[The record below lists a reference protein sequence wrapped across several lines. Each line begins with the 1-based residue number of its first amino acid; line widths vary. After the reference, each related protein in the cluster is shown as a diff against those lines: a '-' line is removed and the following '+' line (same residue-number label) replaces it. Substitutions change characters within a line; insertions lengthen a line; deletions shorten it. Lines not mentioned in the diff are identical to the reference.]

1 LARSST
7 NREVSHLLVLV
18 GTVVVI
24 ATLYFAKVVLIPF
37 ALAILFTFILTP
49 LVRWLEKIR
58 IPRIIAVLLVVTLV
72 MAAIGSIGWVV
83 ANQLVDVTNQLPD
96 YTTNIKSKID
106 FFRKSSPQRLT
117 NATAAVQAISTEIRA
132 SATPAPAAPAPK
144 TPSSKLPGASAA
156 SPAKPVPV
164 EVIPPAGNFIESL
177 QTFLGPV
184 GTAGIVLV
192 FTIFM
197 LLQREG
203 LRNRFIRLA
212 GSGRLSVMTHAM
224 DEAGD
229 RVSHYLF
236 FQSLVNAC
244 YGLLAGIFLYFIHV
258 PNALLWGVIA
268 GLLRFLPYIGPPVG
282 ALLPTLFS
290 LAVFND
296 WTRPLMVLG
305 FFVVLEIAVANFIE
319 PMLYGARTGISSLAI
334 LVAAVFWTFLW
345 GPIGLVLSTP
355 LTVCL
360 VVMGRHVPNM
370 QFLNVL
376 LGDEPVLLP
385 SAHFYQR
392 LLAADQVE
400 ARQVLNRHLKDK
412 SLEELYDSVVI
423 PALRLAEQ
431 DRHRNDLDEES
442 EKFIYQ
448 TTKDL
453 VKRLSEEIKDQ
464 SGPNRPGEQATTSGP
479 ADKPLE
485 PPKRFSSVVCLPAR
499 DEADEII
506 ATMLAQLLER
516 AGYNS
521 QCVPL
526 GSVVD
531 MLARVEKV
539 KPDIVCVSALP
550 PFAVTHARN
559 LCERL
564 RSQFPNQGIVVGLWD
579 FSGDKAKAASKIDPT
594 EQIHVFTTL
603 ALAIQQVRIMTEIE
617 AGSAGPGI
625 HEPPAPKVAGQ

>member
-1 LARSST
+1 
-7 NREVSHLLVLV
+7 
-18 GTVVVI
+18 
-24 ATLYFAKVVLIPF
+24 
-37 ALAILFTFILTP
+37 
-49 LVRWLEKIR
+49 
-58 IPRIIAVLLVVTLV
+58 
-72 MAAIGSIGWVV
+72 
-83 ANQLVDVTNQLPD
+83 
-96 YTTNIKSKID
+96 
-106 FFRKSSPQRLT
+106 
-117 NATAAVQAISTEIRA
+117 
-132 SATPAPAAPAPK
+132 
-144 TPSSKLPGASAA
+144 
-156 SPAKPVPV
+156 
-164 EVIPPAGNFIESL
+164 
-177 QTFLGPV
+177 
-184 GTAGIVLV
+184 
-192 FTIFM
+192 
-197 LLQREG
+197 
-203 LRNRFIRLA
+203 
-212 GSGRLSVMTHAM
+212 
-224 DEAGD
+224 
-229 RVSHYLF
+229 
-236 FQSLVNAC
+236 
-244 YGLLAGIFLYFIHV
+244 
-258 PNALLWGVIA
+258 
-268 GLLRFLPYIGPPVG
+268 
-282 ALLPTLFS
+282 
-290 LAVFND
+290 
-296 WTRPLMVLG
+296 
-305 FFVVLEIAVANFIE
+305 
-319 PMLYGARTGISSLAI
+319 
-334 LVAAVFWTFLW
+334 
-345 GPIGLVLSTP
+345 
-355 LTVCL
+355 
-360 VVMGRHVPNM
+360 
-370 QFLNVL
+370 
-376 LGDEPVLLP
+376 
-385 SAHFYQR
+385 
-392 LLAADQVE
+392 
-400 ARQVLNRHLKDK
+400 
-412 SLEELYDSVVI
+412 VI

>member
-1 LARSST
+1 
-7 NREVSHLLVLV
+7 
-18 GTVVVI
+18 
-24 ATLYFAKVVLIPF
+24 
-37 ALAILFTFILTP
+37 
-49 LVRWLEKIR
+49 
-58 IPRIIAVLLVVTLV
+58 
-72 MAAIGSIGWVV
+72 
-83 ANQLVDVTNQLPD
+83 
-96 YTTNIKSKID
+96 
-106 FFRKSSPQRLT
+106 
-117 NATAAVQAISTEIRA
+117 
-132 SATPAPAAPAPK
+132 
-144 TPSSKLPGASAA
+144 
-156 SPAKPVPV
+156 
-164 EVIPPAGNFIESL
+164 
-177 QTFLGPV
+177 
-184 GTAGIVLV
+184 
-192 FTIFM
+192 
-197 LLQREG
+197 
-203 LRNRFIRLA
+203 
-212 GSGRLSVMTHAM
+212 MTHAM

>member
-1 LARSST
+1 M
-7 NREVSHLLVLV
+7 LV

-550 PFAVTHARN
+550 LFAVTHARN

>member
-1 LARSST
+1 M
-7 NREVSHLLVLV
+7 LVA
-18 GTVVVI
+18 TVVVI

-594 EQIHVFTTL
+594 EHIHVFSTL

>member
-1 LARSST
+1 M
-7 NREVSHLLVLV
+7 LV